1 MERCCIQSQTTSEW
15 LECNDD
21 GVCDD
26 VGDDDGVLMMMVVM
40 ILMVMIMVMMIII
53 V

>member
-15 LECNDD
+15 LECIDD

-26 VGDDDGVLMMMVVM
+26 VGDDGDGV
-40 ILMVMIMVMMIII
+40 LMVMIMVMMII
-53 V
+53 VV